1 MSPFS
6 PIGSSTSNVVV
17 LFKDAED
24 EEDEEDAE
32 DSEEEEDEADKADE
46 EDEEDEEDEDDA
58 EPRYDGGNFD
68 VESTTRVAGTGA
80 RTPPTTSAA
89 FLLATAAVTT
99 SNVLMAATFLL
110 PRVNALGA
118 ILIGGQQMWDRSVNG
133 R

>member
-1 MSPFS
+1 MNAIISKGPRRFKVFEVFQGWTETVVTS
-6 PIGSSTSNVVV
+6 LSIISSHR
-17 LFKDAED
+17 
-24 EEDEEDAE
+24 
-32 DSEEEEDEADKADE
+32 
-46 EDEEDEEDEDDA
+46 
-58 EPRYDGGNFD
+58 RYDGGNSDD